1 MNTQKEYFAE
11 DFGYC
16 DICDNFTPWEECGRC
31 GEEVCVVC
39 HPSIGC
45 DI

>member
-1 MNTQKEYFAE
+1 MNKEYFAE

-16 DICDNFTPWEECGRC
+16 DICDTHTPQDECGRC

-45 DI
+45 DG